1 MLLIDKHNFLFF
13 AIIENLWK
21 TTCRKCML
29 MLHFKTQTINFYMVQ
44 VFLSVFSN

>member
-21 TTCRKCML
+21 TTYRKCML
-29 MLHFKTQTINFYMVQ
+29 MLHFKTQTINF
-44 VFLSVFSN
+44 